1 MKKNYILKKQVII
14 TLLLLLSVHFCS
26 IAQSR
31 SSLLNGGKQ
40 FSNTI
45 SSSSTI
51 QNLSNLTRQSSNV
64 TPSIFAVC
72 NIDQGGFDFPDSAG
86 NTTFGQSFTAQ
97 CNSNIAS
104 ISLTIGATVPSTSIT
119 ANVYLGETL
128 SGPSIGSTTL
138 ALGITGENI
147 FIFSAPIPITS
158 GQIYSVIFTS
168 STILSVPYSISD
180 PYADGNAADGSGFQ
194 TGVDLVF
201 KITTCD
207 TPITPTFTTVAAI
220 CTGETLAALPTTS
233 NNGISGTW
241 FPALNNLATTTY
253 TFTPDVLQCASTTTL
268 TITVNPSTVNTTT
281 VSVCDTYTWPYN
293 GTTYTTSGIYIEPVP
308 IVNGIVNDLTLWN
321 TAATE
326 GAATVSSS
334 NLDGYP
340 GQYAAGLALTIGGVN
355 VNINAPGG
363 IFNDANQIGTDF
375 PDSPMTLS
383 FSPAIYGV
391 SGNFYFTD
399 LSFNPVPGNITVTYS
414 DGTVDTAI
422 VNSPSDFFGYFKT
435 GLISSV
441 TISPTTNQGIWV
453 TLDNLNIAT
462 NPTGCNK
469 ETLNLTV
476 TPSTTTTT
484 TISTCDSYTWS
495 ANSTT
500 YTSSGTYTFISN
512 CGTNILNLT
521 IIPSTTNSTT
531 VSVCDTYTWSVN
543 STTYTTS
550 GIYTAVIGCL
560 TETLNLTITPSTT
573 TGSVTTSIC
582 AGDSYTWPANGT
594 TYTTSQSG
602 VTVVTGCNTA
612 TLNLTVNP
620 LTNTGSVTTSIC
632 AGDSYTWPANGTTY
646 TTSQSGVTV
655 VTGCNTA
662 TLNLTVNP
670 LTTTGSVT
678 TSICDG
684 DTYTWPANGTT
695 YTTAQSGI
703 TVVTGCNTAT
713 LNLTVNPLTNTGS
726 VTTSICAGDS
736 YTWPAN
742 GTTYTTAQSGITVV
756 TGCNTATLN
765 LSITPITSTGSV
777 STSICD
783 GDTYTWPENGVT
795 YTTAQSGITVVTGCN
810 TATLN
815 LSITPLTT
823 TGSVTTSICDGD
835 SYTWPENGVTYTTSQ
850 TGVTV
855 ITGCNTATLN
865 LTINTASTPA
875 GSAAQTLNVPNAS
888 DATIASLVVSP
899 NNVFWFASLAD
910 AQTGTNALPLTTVL
924 TTGGTYWAVNV
935 VGSCSST
942 PFAVTVTVALGNLVF
957 DDILFSFY
965 PNPTSSILNIKNSK
979 EISGVSIFNL
989 LGQLIIEKQTDSTE
1003 VQIDLLNLPSATYF
1017 VKVTSEGVEKI
1028 IKVIKQ

>member
-1 MKKNYILKKQVII
+1 M
-14 TLLLLLSVHFCS
+14 
-26 IAQSR
+26 
-31 SSLLNGGKQ
+31 
-40 FSNTI
+40 
-45 SSSSTI
+45 
-51 QNLSNLTRQSSNV
+51 
-64 TPSIFAVC
+64 
-72 NIDQGGFDFPDSAG
+72 
-86 NTTFGQSFTAQ
+86 
-97 CNSNIAS
+97 
-104 ISLTIGATVPSTSIT
+104 
-119 ANVYLGETL
+119 
-128 SGPSIGSTTL
+128 
-138 ALGITGENI
+138 
-147 FIFSAPIPITS
+147 
-158 GQIYSVIFTS
+158 
-168 STILSVPYSISD
+168 
-180 PYADGNAADGSGFQ
+180 
-194 TGVDLVF
+194 
-201 KITTCD
+201 
-207 TPITPTFTTVAAI
+207 
-220 CTGETLAALPTTS
+220 
-233 NNGISGTW
+233 
-241 FPALNNLATTTY
+241 
-253 TFTPDVLQCASTTTL
+253 
-268 TITVNPSTVNTTT
+268 
-281 VSVCDTYTWPYN
+281 
-293 GTTYTTSGIYIEPVP
+293 
-308 IVNGIVNDLTLWN
+308 
-321 TAATE
+321 
-326 GAATVSSS
+326 
-334 NLDGYP
+334 
-340 GQYAAGLALTIGGVN
+340 
-355 VNINAPGG
+355 
-363 IFNDANQIGTDF
+363 
-375 PDSPMTLS
+375 
-383 FSPAIYGV
+383 
-391 SGNFYFTD
+391 
-399 LSFNPVPGNITVTYS
+399 
-414 DGTVDTAI
+414 
-422 VNSPSDFFGYFKT
+422 
-435 GLISSV
+435 
-441 TISPTTNQGIWV
+441 
-453 TLDNLNIAT
+453 
-462 NPTGCNK
+462 
-469 ETLNLTV
+469 
-476 TPSTTTTT
+476 
-484 TISTCDSYTWS
+484 
-495 ANSTT
+495 
-500 YTSSGTYTFISN
+500 
-512 CGTNILNLT
+512 
-521 IIPSTTNSTT
+521 
-531 VSVCDTYTWSVN
+531 
-543 STTYTTS
+543 
-550 GIYTAVIGCL
+550 
-560 TETLNLTITPSTT
+560 
-573 TGSVTTSIC
+573 
-582 AGDSYTWPANGT
+582 
-594 TYTTSQSG
+594 
-602 VTVVTGCNTA
+602 
-612 TLNLTVNP
+612 
-620 LTNTGSVTTSIC
+620 
-632 AGDSYTWPANGTTY
+632 
-646 TTSQSGVTV
+646 
-655 VTGCNTA
+655 TGCNTA

-684 DTYTWPANGTT
+684 DT
-695 YTTAQSGI
+695 
-703 TVVTGCNTAT
+703 
-713 LNLTVNPLTNTGS
+713 
-726 VTTSICAGDS
+726 